1 MDALYPRLLV
11 TGFAEMFDFYQA
23 VLPELLGA
31 KLMKGDPQ
39 GPYANWDVEDQAV
52 LVLFDRGTM
61 AAVAG
66 TAQLPATAA
75 PAAPASASASAQDRT
90 MFVCRVGDV
99 DAGAELCVRHGA
111 TLVVAPTDRPEWGPT
126 LRTAHL
132 RDPEGNLIEL
142 QSYEG

>member
-1 MDALYPRLLV
+1 MDALHSRLLV
-11 TGFAEMFDFYQA
+11 TRFAEMFDFYQA
-23 VLPELLGA
+23 VLPEMLGA
-31 KLMKGDPQ
+31 KLMKGTSA
-39 GPYANWDVEDQAV
+39 GPYANWDVEDQAI
-52 LVLFDRGTM
+52 LVLYDRATM

-66 TAQLPATAA
+66 TEELPVNAA
-75 PAAPASASASAQDRT
+75 PAQDHT
-90 MFVCRVGDV
+90 MFVCRVDDV

-111 TLVVAPTDRPEWGPT
+111 TLVVPPTDRPEWGPT

>member
-1 MDALYPRLLV
+1 MDALHSRLLV
-11 TGFAEMFDFYQA
+11 TRFAEMFDFYQA
-23 VLPELLGA
+23 VLPEMLGA
-31 KLMKGDPQ
+31 KLMKGTSA

-52 LVLFDRGTM
+52 LVLFDRAAL
-61 AAVAG
+61 AAVVG
-66 TAQLPATAA
+66 TSALPVAAA
-75 PAAPASASASAQDRT
+75 PAQDPT

-111 TLVVAPTDRPEWGPT
+111 TLVVPPTDRPEWGPT
-126 LRTAHL
+126 LRSAHV

>member
-1 MDALYPRLLV
+1 MDALHPRLLV
-11 TGFAEMFDFYQA
+11 AGFAEMFDFYQA

-31 KLMKGDPQ
+31 KLMRGGPQ
-39 GPYANWDVEDQAV
+39 GPYANWDVEDQGV

-61 AAVAG
+61 AALTG
-66 TAQLPATAA
+66 TAHLPATAA
-75 PAAPASASASAQDRT
+75 PTQDHT
-90 MFVCRVGDV
+90 MFVCRVDDV

-111 TLVVAPTDRPEWGPT
+111 TLVVAPTDRPDWGPT

>member
-1 MDALYPRLLV
+1 MAALYPRLLV
-11 TGFAEMFDFYQA
+11 DRFPEMFEFYQA
-23 VLPELLGA
+23 VLPTLAGA
-31 KLMKGDPQ
+31 KLIKGTAD
-39 GPYANWDVEDQAV
+39 GYYANWDVDDQAV
-52 LVLFDRGTM
+52 LVLFSRAHM

-66 TAQLPATAA
+66 TADLPQTAGA
-75 PAAPASASASAQDRT
+75 AQDHV
-90 MFVCRVGDV
+90 MFVCRVADV

-111 TLVVAPTDRPEWGPT
+111 TLVAPPTDRPDWGPT